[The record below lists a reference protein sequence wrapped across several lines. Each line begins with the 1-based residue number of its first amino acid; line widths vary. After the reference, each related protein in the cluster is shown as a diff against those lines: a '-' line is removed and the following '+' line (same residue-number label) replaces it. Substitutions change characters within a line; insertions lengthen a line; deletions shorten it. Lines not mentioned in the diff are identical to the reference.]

1 MTRYDAALEKID
13 NLIAQKA
20 PTSDYLSAG
29 EGLPI
34 ADDDLT
40 LSDAKKELLA
50 ELKESRKRAA
60 LKEINERKQAMR
72 ANTNTLAIYD
82 KAGRYIDGLA
92 HPGHHA
98 YLFGD
103 SGSFKTTFV
112 TALCMQAL
120 EDNDALEC
128 HYWGFDVSPPYVKA
142 IIDIDHERFSLFSNQ
157 TISDLH
163 SFYSEYLNNELSL
176 DNTIIVLDTFKF
188 LSNDVNGK
196 NANKEAMHY
205 IKRIIKLGAAWVSI
219 GHTNK
224 DGRRQSGTA
233 EIEQDSDALLRID
246 TVIDGNKAIANI
258 KNGGRVRWGETN
270 ITIQTVISE
279 DDKERPE
286 LFWSKAIRNAQIIGN
301 VDIERMK
308 TANEKAPQMEVIRK
322 IILDYKTAND
332 EAVNQKTLKSLI
344 KENEFITL
352 SDREIIPTLDAG
364 IPRYWKCSMDKQNH
378 NRKLYYPA

>member
-1 MTRYDAALEKID
+1 MTRYDKALEKID
-13 NLIAQKA
+13 AYNI
-20 PTSDYLSAG
+20 G
-29 EGLPI
+29 
-34 ADDDLT
+34 
-40 LSDAKKELLA
+40 DAKNELMA
-50 ELKESRKRAA
+50 ELKESRRRAA
-60 LKEINERKQAMR
+60 LKEINERKAAMR

-98 YLFGD
+98 YLFGA

-120 EDNDALEC
+120 EENDALEC

-142 IIDIDHERFSLFSNQ
+142 IIDIDHERFSLFPAQ
-157 TISDLH
+157 TIDDMK
-163 SFYSEYLNNELSL
+163 SFYSEYLNNELQL

-188 LSNDVNGK
+188 LSNDIQGK
-196 NANKEAMHY
+196 NANKDAMHY

-224 DGRRQSGTA
+224 DGQRESGTA

-246 TVIDGNKAIANI
+246 TVVDGSKAIANI

-286 LFWSKAIRNAQIIGN
+286 LFWGNAIRQAQITGS

-322 IILDYKTAND
+322 IILDYKTANN
-332 EAVNQKTLKSLI
+332 EAVNQTTLKKLI
-344 KENEFITL
+344 KENEHINLT
-352 SDREIIPTLDAG
+352 DREITQALDAG
-364 IPRYWKCSMDKQNH
+364 IPRYWKSSMDKQNH

>member
-1 MTRYDAALEKID
+1 MTRYDKALEKID
-13 NLIAQKA
+13 AYAAKNPSSINYDSIDQ
-20 PTSDYLSAG
+20 T
-29 EGLPI
+29 LPLEER
-34 ADDDLT
+34 ALT
-40 LSDAKKELLA
+40 ITDAKKELLA
-50 ELKESRKRAA
+50 EIKEMRKEAA
-60 LKEINERKQAMR
+60 LKEINERKEAMR
-72 ANTNTLAIYD
+72 ANTQTLSMYD

-98 YLFGD
+98 YLFGA

-120 EDNDALEC
+120 DENEALEC

-142 IIDIDHERFSLFSNQ
+142 IIDIGHERFSLFPAQ
-157 TISDLH
+157 TVDDMK
-163 SFYSEYLNNELSL
+163 SFYSEYLNNELRL

-188 LSNDVNGK
+188 LSHDIQGK
-196 NANKEAMHY
+196 NANKDAMHY

-224 DGRRQSGTA
+224 DGESHSGTA

-246 TVIDGNKAIANI
+246 TAIDGSKAIANI

-279 DDKERPE
+279 DDKDHPE
-286 LFWSKAIRNAQIIGN
+286 IFWNKAIRNAQIIGS

-308 TANEKAPQMEVIRK
+308 SINEKAPQMERIAK
-322 IILDYKTAND
+322 IILDYKTETK
-332 EAVNQKTLKSLI
+332 EAINQTELI
-344 KENEFITL
+344 KRIRENELIDL
-352 SDREIIPTLDAG
+352 SVREIKPALVAG
-364 IPRYWKCSMDKQNH
+364 TNRYWKSSESKQH
-378 NRKLYYPA
+378 NQRLFYPL

>member
-1 MTRYDAALEKID
+1 MTRYDKALEKID
-13 NLIAQKA
+13 A
-20 PTSDYLSAG
+20 LSALNPTVIDY
-29 EGLPI
+29 ESIDQTLPLEVRASKI
-34 ADDDLT
+34 GDY
-40 LSDAKKELLA
+40 KEEMEA
-50 ELKESRKRAA
+50 AFKESIKRAA
-60 LKEINERKQAMR
+60 LKEINERKEAMR
-72 ANTNTLAIYD
+72 ANMKTLAMYD

-98 YLFGD
+98 YLFGA

-120 EDNDALEC
+120 DENEALEC

-142 IIDIDHERFSLFSNQ
+142 IIDIGHERFSLFPAQ
-157 TISDLH
+157 TVDDMK
-163 SFYSEYLNNELSL
+163 SFYSEYLNNELRL

-188 LSNDVNGK
+188 LSHDIQGK
-196 NANKEAMHY
+196 NANKDAMHY

-224 DGRRQSGTA
+224 DGESHSGTA

-246 TVIDGNKAIANI
+246 TAIDGTKAIANI

-279 DDKERPE
+279 DDKDHPE
-286 LFWSKAIRNAQIIGN
+286 IFWNKAIRNAQIIGS

-308 TANEKAPQMEVIRK
+308 SINEKAPQMERIAK
-322 IILDYKTAND
+322 IILDYKTETK
-332 EAVNQKTLKSLI
+332 EAINQTELI
-344 KENEFITL
+344 KRIRENELIDL
-352 SDREIIPTLDAG
+352 SVREIKPALMAG
-364 IPRYWKCSMDKQNH
+364 INRYWKSSESKQH
-378 NRKLYYPA
+378 NQRLFYPL